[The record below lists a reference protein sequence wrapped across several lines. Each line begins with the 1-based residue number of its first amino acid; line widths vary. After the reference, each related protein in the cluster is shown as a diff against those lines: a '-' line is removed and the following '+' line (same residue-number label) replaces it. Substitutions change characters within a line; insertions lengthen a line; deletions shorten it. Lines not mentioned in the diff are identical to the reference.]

1 MKVEYQRIKP
11 MIFLIE
17 WSMPSMRENLKQVM
31 MEHCLEARL
40 NLCLE
45 WIISN
50 SQLSAMA
57 FHCQLLPNG
66 DIRVG
71 LINVLLPING

>member
-31 MEHCLEARL
+31 MEHCLDGAVEF
-40 NLCLE
+40 
-45 WIISN
+45 
-50 SQLSAMA
+50 A

-66 DIRVG
+66 DIEVG
-71 LINVLLPING
+71 LINVVLPING